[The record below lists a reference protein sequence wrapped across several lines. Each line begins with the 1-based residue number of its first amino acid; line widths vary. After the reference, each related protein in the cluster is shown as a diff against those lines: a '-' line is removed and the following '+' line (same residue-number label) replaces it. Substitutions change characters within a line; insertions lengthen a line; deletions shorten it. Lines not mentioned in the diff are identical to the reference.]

1 MYSQIHLN
9 RSSIQSPY
17 KRDNIMIST
26 KLTTTNNGVLAH
38 KFIPE
43 PVRGLVER
51 RTADNK
57 IFGKLEISAPNI
69 VDGMPEET
77 DIIIAGFLLD
87 NSESMAGTKLQYAI
101 NTIRKFVEVI
111 HSERNGKTIE
121 TRQIHAWI
129 YLITF
134 NSKATVVIPLQE
146 ITDDTLPTINALLDE
161 IRAEGCTN
169 YEAGF
174 KKQAQVLEEII
185 QNIREPTTIL
195 RFFETDGEITQGTH
209 DINKLYKMMRST
221 TSTAADPDTTTNPQ
235 RTPPCI
241 VFEDYVL
248 GYGKD
253 VDLGCLKALA
263 SPYPPSEEPHATST
277 DIIQPTSTAVV
288 GGRQRTPQ
296 YNNNWLVIILKPEE
310 IGWRV
315 GEILSKFIMRYGFK
329 FQVSISTASENQ
341 GTIELFE
348 YQTHQ
353 WGSSTIIHSMM
364 YGEKRSL
371 WVQYTPPSPPQS
383 ATASPAIHV
392 TVRYEI
398 PKTGKE
404 YTYTFEHQ
412 IELTTPAPSPA
423 SIAEP
428 FESTIPFQQVMSLI
442 LGMIQIETLKQYR
455 EIEANRIDMD
465 TIVREAYKTLRML
478 YSIDAVTRISFPH
491 IACQTANLLNDVKVI
506 IGLTTIGNFK
516 EQQLVIHARRV
527 CSAEQEL
534 FNSGATVSR
543 KYVDSEEEY
552 EHEATRIIEE
562 AKARRRQERQQHAIG
577 IGAADAA
584 AQAQPAY
591 DDDDNNYDDDDEYE
605 EADDALPSRIP
616 TVMPRYSQQIDTPY
630 VHDRGGNRFNRRNGG
645 GGGSELRTLCVKIAM
660 ARNKKEDITSEQI
673 YENMYRSR
681 QYQYYEHQDYEYDN
695 AQNHGGLYDDTFS
708 STPMDEYTQR
718 RMGMMRQMSS

>member
-1 MYSQIHLN
+1 
-9 RSSIQSPY
+9 
-17 KRDNIMIST
+17 MIST
-26 KLTTTNNGVLAH
+26 KLTTTDSGVLTH
-38 KFIPE
+38 DFIPE
-43 PVRGLVER
+43 PVRALVER

-57 IFGKLEISAPNI
+57 IFGKLEISTPNI
-69 VDGMPEET
+69 DDGMPEET
-77 DIIIAGFLLD
+77 DNIIAGFLLD

-101 NTIRKFVEVI
+101 NTIRKFIEVI

-121 TRQIHAWI
+121 KRQIHAWI

-134 NSKATVVIPLQE
+134 NTRATVIIPLQE
-146 ITDDTLPTINALLDE
+146 ITDETLPTINALLDE
-161 IRAEGCTN
+161 IRAEGSTN

-174 KKQAQVLEEII
+174 EKQTQVLEKII
-185 QNIREPTTIL
+185 QNITEPTTII
-195 RFFETDGEITQGTH
+195 RFFETDGDITQGTR

-221 TSTAADPDTTTNPQ
+221 TSTAAADPHTTTP
-235 RTPPCI
+235 RI

-277 DIIQPTSTAVV
+277 AIIQPTSTAIIQPTSTTVV
-288 GGRQRTPQ
+288 GGRNPQRNPQ
-296 YNNNWLVIILKPEE
+296 YNNSWLVSILKPEE

-364 YGEKRSL
+364 YGENRSL
-371 WVQYTPPSPPQS
+371 WVQYTPQSLPQS

-404 YTYTFEHQ
+404 YTYTFEHP
-412 IELTTPAPSPA
+412 IELIPPAPVPA
-423 SIAEP
+423 PTSITEP
-428 FESTIPFQQVMSLI
+428 LETTALFQMVMSLI
-442 LGMIQIETLKQYR
+442 LGMTQIETLKQFR
-455 EIEANRIDMD
+455 EVEAERINLD

-478 YSIDAVTRISFPH
+478 YSIDAAVTRFNSPT
-491 IACQTANLLNDVKVI
+491 IACQTANLITDVKVI
-506 IGLTTIGNFK
+506 IGLTTISNLK
-516 EQQLVIHARRV
+516 EQQLVIHARRI

-543 KYVDSEEEY
+543 KYVDSEEKY
-552 EHEATRIIEE
+552 EEEATRIIED
-562 AKARRRQERQQHAIG
+562 AKKRRRQQQ
-577 IGAADAA
+577 DANGGGRGEGTA
-584 AQAQPAY
+584 TTDTHNDTY
-591 DDDDNNYDDDDEYE
+591 NDSNDDDNEYDDV
-605 EADDALPSRIP
+605 LPSRIP
-616 TVMPRYSQQIDTPY
+616 TAMPRYSQQIDTPY
-630 VHDRGGNRFNRRNGG
+630 VHHRGGNRYNRRSGG
-645 GGGSELRTLCVKIAM
+645 YGGSELRNLCARIAM

-673 YENMYRSR
+673 YENMCRR
-681 QYQYYEHQDYEYDN
+681 QYQYYEHDDYEH
-695 AQNHGGLYDDTFS
+695 AQNHGCGAGLYDDTFS

-718 RMGMMRQMSS
+718 RMGMMRNMSSS